1 MRYYTIQNNNIL
13 TAETRQALERFY
25 DNVLELPEDYE
36 QGKYIVVDGELVL
49 NPNWEEE
56 KEQQEIKKRKQEIL
70 NLLDKLDLKSIRA
83 IRANDTEYI
92 NKYEEEAEALREE
105 LRNL

>member
-1 MRYYTIQNNNIL
+1 MEIKAQLNKPYTDKQRVDFIVENNHKLGYEIR
-13 TAETRQALERFY
+13 ETEIALEAWGY
-25 DNVLELPEDYE
+25 T
-36 QGKYIVVDGELVL
+36 
-49 NPNWEEE
+49 EEE

>member
-1 MRYYTIQNNNIL
+1 MRYYTIQNNGIL

-25 DNVLELPEDYE
+25 DNVLELPTDYE
-36 QGKYIVVDGELVL
+36 GGKYIVDDGKLVL
-49 NPNWEEE
+49 NPDWEEE
-56 KEQQEIKKRKQEIL
+56 KEQQEVKKRKQEIL